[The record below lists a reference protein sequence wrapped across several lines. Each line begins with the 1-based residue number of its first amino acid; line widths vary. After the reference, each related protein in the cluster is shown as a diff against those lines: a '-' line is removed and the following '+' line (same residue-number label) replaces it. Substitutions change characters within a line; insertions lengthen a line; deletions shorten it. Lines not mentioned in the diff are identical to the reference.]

1 MAWRARDPDL
11 PDGVIKLPVEP
22 VKEPSGCMIRGCLV
36 AVVALF
42 ALLLL
47 LMVALAL
54 FRPWQ
59 TPMLTP

>member
-22 VKEPSGCMIRGCLV
+22 RKEPSGCMMRGCLI

-59 TPMLTP
+59 TPVVAP

>member
-11 PDGVIKLPVEP
+11 PDGVIKLPVE
-22 VKEPSGCMIRGCLV
+22 KEPSGCAIRGCLV

-47 LMVALAL
+47 AMVALAL
-54 FRPWQ
+54 LRPWQ
-59 TPMLTP
+59 TPVLAP